1 MGLYLISFLLQ
12 ISANFSVNFQK
23 LAFAKNNLQILMQP
37 SVSDRGAAETSI
49 LFSKFK
55 LEIDLTQFPYSLCYL
70 L

>member
-23 LAFAKNNLQILMQP
+23 LAFAKNNLKILMQP

-55 LEIDLTQFPYSLCYL
+55 LEIDLTQFPSSSCYPL
-70 L
+70 